1 MINNSRR
8 TFLKTQLA
16 LGTCLATGLDVI
28 SAPVQSANLQG
39 YKALV
44 CVYLAGGNDSYNM
57 FVPMSASAHAD
68 YATARQFL
76 ALQRSQI
83 LPATPA
89 TYSDGQAYG
98 FHPAMPQ
105 TQRLFGEGELAVI
118 ANVGSLIRPITKLEY
133 ESRTAPLPAQLFS
146 HNDQTDSW
154 LAADARGAAGV
165 GWAGRTMDI
174 MYPNGAPQP
183 SPSISIGG
191 NSLWQT
197 GRRVRSFEVGTNGVG
212 SQYFPNH
219 RGPIKL
225 RDAFR
230 AMHLSAAQNSNLL
243 VREHA
248 LTLERAEAFGNN
260 VNAALEFA
268 PGFSTP
274 FPENRLSEQL
284 RMVANLVA
292 VRDRLDTNLNRQV
305 YFVRIGGWDTHNEQA
320 AAGTNVHA
328 NLLQQVDQS
337 LSAFHSAMTELGV
350 ADSVTA
356 FTATE
361 FGRTLT
367 PNGSGTDHGW
377 GGHSLVIGGAVRGG
391 DIYGRMPQIS
401 LDSGDAV
408 RGGRM
413 IPTVSVDQYSATLAG
428 WFGLS
433 EAELG
438 AVFPNLGNFPTG
450 DLGFM
455 G

>member
-8 TFLKTQLA
+8 KFLKTQLA
-16 LGTCLATGLDVI
+16 LGTCLAAGLDVI
-28 SAPVQSANLQG
+28 SSPAEAANLQG
-39 YKALV
+39 YKALI

-68 YATARQFL
+68 YADARRFL
-76 ALQRSQI
+76 ALQRSRI

-118 ANVGSLIRPITKLEY
+118 ANVGSLIRPITKREY
-133 ESRTAPLPAQLFS
+133 EARSAPLPSQLFS
-146 HNDQTDSW
+146 HNDQTNSW
-154 LAADARGAAGV
+154 LAANARGAAGV
-165 GWAGRTMDI
+165 GWAGHTMDI

-197 GRRVRSFEVGTNGVG
+197 GRRVRSFEVGTDGVG
-212 SQYFPNH
+212 GQYFPFH
-219 RGPIKL
+219 RGPVKL

-230 AMHLSAAQNSNLL
+230 TVHQSSAQNSNLF

-248 LTLERAEAFGNN
+248 QTLERAEAFGNN
-260 VNAALEFA
+260 VNSALEFA

-274 FPENRLSEQL
+274 FPGNRLSEQL
-284 RMVANLVA
+284 KMVANLIA

-305 YFVRIGGWDTHNEQA
+305 FFVRIGGWDTHNEQA
-320 AAGTNVHA
+320 SADTNVHA

-337 LSAFHSAMTELGV
+337 LSALHSAMTELGV
-350 ADSVTA
+350 ADSVTT

-367 PNGSGTDHGW
+367 PNRSGTDHGW
-377 GGHSLVIGGAVRGG
+377 GGHSLVMGGAVRGG
-391 DIYGRMPQIS
+391 DIYGRMPEIS
-401 LDSGDAV
+401 RDSGDAL

-413 IPTVSVDQYSATLAG
+413 IPTTSVDQYSATLAR

-433 EAELG
+433 GSELG
-438 AVFPNLGNFPTG
+438 SVFPNLGNFATG